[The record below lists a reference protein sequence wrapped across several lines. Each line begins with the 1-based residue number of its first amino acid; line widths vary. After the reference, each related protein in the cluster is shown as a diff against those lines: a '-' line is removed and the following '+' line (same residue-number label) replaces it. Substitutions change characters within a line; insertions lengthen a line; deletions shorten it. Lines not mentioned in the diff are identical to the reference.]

1 MPMFA
6 GPGQTQQPNK
16 ELINN
21 GFVDSKMALQ
31 QPKGQARTV
40 TGTVIDEKGE
50 PVIGAT
56 IKVKGKN
63 SGTITDLDGNFT
75 LQVLGSTTLTV
86 SYVGYIS
93 QDITVGNAKSYK
105 IQLKQNQQALNE
117 VVVVGYGSSTKRDLI
132 ASVSAIEQRKSRMCL

>member
-6 GPGQTQQPNK
+6 RPGQTQQPNK

-21 GFVDSKMALQ
+21 GFMDAKMALQ

-86 SYVGYIS
+86 SYVGYTS
-93 QDITVGNAKSYK
+93 QDITVGNSKSYK
-105 IQLKQNQQALNE
+105 IQLKQNQ
-117 VVVVGYGSSTKRDLI
+117 
-132 ASVSAIEQRKSRMCL
+132 